1 MGSLIHLT
9 QPKHGQQNGKVK
21 QSPDND
27 NDRKVK
33 QRTDDNG
40 LLVEQWT
47 FTANKEPSPHASG
60 EPSLQHLKVFH
71 CELIGVFV
79 IRNN

>member
-21 QSPDND
+21 QSPDNG

-33 QRTDDNG
+33 QSTDDNG
-40 LLVEQWT
+40 LSVEQCT
-47 FTANKEPSPHASG
+47 FTANKEPLPHASG
-60 EPSLQHLKVFH
+60 EPSLQHLKVFDY
-71 CELIGVFV
+71 ELIGIIV
-79 IRNN
+79 I